1 MYYFLFHIKTYL
13 LYTVYGIVKS
23 LNSKGCTIVTK
34 VDKITKANQVYT
46 LSLRACVSGG
56 GVELARGRGNNY
68 YGVHR
73 LEIQGTRTLLPKFS
87 LEKQA
92 SEATPVTRHDRPS
105 VTPRSTSDRN
115 PKT

>member
-1 MYYFLFHIKTYL
+1 MYLVSYLFCI
-13 LYTVYGIVKS
+13 IS
-23 LNSKGCTIVTK
+23 CFILNSKGCTIVTK

-73 LEIQGTRTLLPKFS
+73 LEIQGTRTLLYCLPKFS
-87 LEKQA
+87 LEK
-92 SEATPVTRHDRPS
+92 
-105 VTPRSTSDRN
+105 
-115 PKT
+115 